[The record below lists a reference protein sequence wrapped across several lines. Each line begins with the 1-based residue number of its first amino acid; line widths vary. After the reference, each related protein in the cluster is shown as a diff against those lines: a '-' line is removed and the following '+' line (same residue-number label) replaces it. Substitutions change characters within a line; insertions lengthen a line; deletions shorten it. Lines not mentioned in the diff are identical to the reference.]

1 MIEKGQLIFFVYPC
15 DSLSGV
21 SFCSSFIGFYP
32 LFSIFVVGVERSAH
46 GDEEKAVLRQSAGD
60 A

>member
-32 LFSIFVVGVERSAH
+32 LFSIFALG
-46 GDEEKAVLRQSAGD
+46 VLRILSLSRFQY
-60 A
+60 

>member
-32 LFSIFVVGVERSAH
+32 LFSIFAKQQFFIVTKNCMCFVNHIEN
-46 GDEEKAVLRQSAGD
+46 
-60 A
+60 